1 MKIPRVLI
9 LPSLCTL
16 ANALCGFGA
25 ITLMTHALLGGEA
38 GKVVGVGGGTWT
50 YWDFVQAAGFLV
62 LLAMVFDALDG
73 RLARFARATS
83 DFGGQL
89 DSVADVVSF
98 GVAPAFL
105 MNRVVVESLRDAL
118 PGNLADLLRAAWVCA
133 AVYLGCTLIRLAR
146 FNVENV
152 HEEEA
157 HMVFKGLPSPAAAGA
172 LVSVI
177 IVVAECMQE
186 ARAAR
191 VVRAVLWAMPLWAAV
206 LGLLM
211 VSSIRYAHLL
221 NQFARRRRPV
231 NHLVLVLLAILIAV
245 VLKEIVLPV
254 GFGAYVL
261 SGPAAGL
268 WRRLRGRR
276 AASGGGGQPGE
287 TAASAD
293 EGEGGGASIPG
304 GAGGGQDAPPG
315 SS

>member
-1 MKIPRVLI
+1 MRIPRILI

-25 ITLMTHALLGGEA
+25 ITLMTRAVLGTPDAFPEA
-38 GKVVGVGGGTWT
+38 AKW
-50 YWDFVQAAGFLV
+50 AGYLV
-62 LLAMVFDALDG
+62 ILAMVFDALDG

-105 MNRVVVESLRDAL
+105 MNRVVVECLGGAVPSV
-118 PGNLADLLRAAWVCA
+118 LLRVPWVCA

-172 LVSVI
+172 LVSVV
-177 IVVAECMQE
+177 IVLADFMQE
-186 ARAAR
+186 HAHEGTVRVLLWTLPILAA
-191 VVRAVLWAMPLWAAV
+191 L

-211 VSSIRYAHLL
+211 VSSFRYSHLL
-221 NQFARRRRPV
+221 NQFVRGRRPV
-231 NHLVLVLLAILIAV
+231 SHLVMVVVGIALAT
-245 VLKEIVLPV
+245 VLKEVVLPV
-254 GFGAYVL
+254 GFGAYAL
-261 SGPAAGL
+261 SGPAVGL
-268 WRRLRGRR
+268 YHRIRGRR
-276 AASGGGGQPGE
+276 TPKPSLTPSDEANDETPDDASEADHRPPD
-287 TAASAD
+287 ASP
-293 EGEGGGASIPG
+293 PG
-304 GAGGGQDAPPG
+304 GDAQEP
-315 SS
+315 